1 MKLNSSTEVEVTPSN
16 GNIANAMLYAVVDL
30 KKYDLIVIDPAWEVG
45 KIRVIGGILN
55 DEEEKAVNDIID
67 SYTDVDYAGSIISGD
82 YIDIKTY
89 RKAPFKRIRRI
100 TGYLVGDLSRF
111 NDAKLSEVK
120 DRLKHN

>member
-1 MKLNSSTEVEVTPSN
+1 M
-16 GNIANAMLYAVVDL
+16 D
-30 KKYDLIVIDPAWEVG
+30 

-55 DEEEKAVNDIID
+55 AEEENAIKDIID
-67 SYTDVDYAGSIISGD
+67 SYTDVDYAEAIISGD
-82 YIDIKTY
+82 FIDIKTY

-120 DRLKHN
+120 DRLKHNWF